1 MGEIDDCIKAK
12 SFITSLKILDN
23 KNIAF
28 ATKLHGVKICT
39 SNECSIISSFT
50 SEFLNSSTT
59 AICFNNN
66 ASLLA
71 FANDNII
78 YIANLHSKRIINTI
92 NTDNESIQLLT
103 FDDTSTHIIA
113 GSSNGS
119 ILHYRTDGLSL
130 LSRLC
135 SFPYNRED
143 NINIMQNYVSAF
155 IFNKNILAVTGYGGT
170 IHIIDIH
177 SRANSIVLE
186 NSKARTDALCFVDDN
201 TLLSGNIDG
210 IFKIYSIK
218 EKKVIKQIDSTL
230 SRIRQIAIM
239 PNPNFAVI
247 CSDANYIS
255 ILDLRGFKIVHQ
267 NYMEFDE
274 MVTGVAIIDKNTII
288 VSLKSGKINKVKL
301 ASVTQLNSFITHNSL
316 EKAFLLVQNDPMLQD
331 TDEYIKLKELY
342 SNLYNEATIA
352 LINQNI
358 TLATELLSPFKSLKS
373 KQKEINLLFIAFK
386 NHNRLKI
393 FFLEKKYSL
402 AYAICEKFPE
412 LKNTPTF
419 KKMEEEF
426 KEVFKNAQKQ
436 MLLQESNN
444 AKALLGEYITI
455 PAKRS
460 IIELI
465 LKQNEEFIQFIVAV
479 NKNDYAIASLLSN
492 RNKTLVQIPSYALL
506 MKRLNKHLE
515 EIKEYLQQDDT
526 DNAYKI
532 LDLIKD
538 VVHLKSHSKILRNEA
553 KNIEA
558 LKIHYANNDFK
569 SCFEELDKNPH
580 LSTTQL
586 GILLSNHWNKTI
598 HSCEGYALKGKI
610 SEIKKTLGEL
620 ISVAPR
626 LDKIADLFRV
636 AYQVRVKTN
645 IFEKAYPS
653 AEKTIYSY
661 IDTFGVDNE
670 IKIIMNKFETES
682 KKRLAITQ
690 DSLYG
695 LTKDSWINSSLIV
708 NNSD

>member
-1 MGEIDDCIKAK
+1 MGEIDDCIKTK
-12 SFITSLKILDN
+12 SFITSLKVLDN

-28 ATKLHGVKICT
+28 STKLHGVKICT
-39 SNECSIISSFT
+39 PDECSVTLNFT

-59 AICFNNN
+59 AICFSNDGT
-66 ASLLA
+66 LLA

-78 YIANLHSKRIINTI
+78 YIANLYSKNIINTI
-92 NTDNESIQLLT
+92 NTDNDSIQLLT

-113 GSSNGS
+113 GSSIGRV
-119 ILHYRTDGLSL
+119 LHYRTDGISL

-135 SFPYNRED
+135 SFAHNK
-143 NINIMQNYVSAF
+143 QNYVSTF
-155 IFNKNILAVTGYGGT
+155 VFNKNILAVTGYGGT

-186 NSKARTDALCFVDDN
+186 NSKARTNALCFVDDN

-210 IFKIYSIK
+210 IFKVFSIK

-230 SRIRQIAIM
+230 RRIIQIAIM

-247 CSDANYIS
+247 CSDAKYIS
-255 ILDLRGFKIVHQ
+255 ILDLRRFKIVHQ

-274 MVTGVAIIDKNTII
+274 MVTGVAILDEDTIV
-288 VSLKSGKINKVKL
+288 VSLISGKINKVKL
-301 ASVTQLNSFITHNSL
+301 ASVAQLNSLITHNSL
-316 EKAFLLVQNDPMLQD
+316 EKAFLLVEDDPMLQD
-331 TDEYIKLKELY
+331 TDEYQKLIQLY

-393 FFLEKKYSL
+393 FFLEKKHTL
-402 AYAICEKFPE
+402 AYAICAKHPE
-412 LKNTPTF
+412 LENTPTF

-436 MLLQESNN
+436 MLLQQPNK
-444 AKALLGEYITI
+444 AKSLLGEYITI

-506 MKRLNKHLE
+506 IKRLDKHLE
-515 EIKEYLQQDDT
+515 EIKAYLKQGDT

-553 KNIEA
+553 KNIEV
-558 LKIHYANNDFK
+558 LEIHYANNDFK
-569 SCFEELDKNPH
+569 LCFEELDKNPH

-586 GILLSNHWNKTI
+586 GLLLSNHWNKII
-598 HSCEGYALKGKI
+598 HSCEGYALKGDV

-620 ISVAPR
+620 ISVEGR
-626 LDKIADLFRV
+626 LDKISDLFRV
-636 AYQVRVKTN
+636 AYQIRVKTY
-645 IFEKAYPS
+645 IFEKEYPS

-682 KKRLAITQ
+682 KKKLAIT
-690 DSLYG
+690 L
-695 LTKDSWINSSLIV
+695 
-708 NNSD
+708 